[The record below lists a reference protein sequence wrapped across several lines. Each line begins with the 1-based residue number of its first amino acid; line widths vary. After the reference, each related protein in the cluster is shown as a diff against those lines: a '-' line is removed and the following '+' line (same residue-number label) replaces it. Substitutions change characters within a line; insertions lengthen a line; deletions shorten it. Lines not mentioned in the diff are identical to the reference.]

1 MRLSTRPSALQR
13 VVYVVALLLATWALP
28 AAAAKSKK
36 QTTSAAKSKSTQVV
50 SKRALTEKTVPLRTH
65 SIYAPYVD
73 TDLQNRWFDFG
84 GSTIIN
90 TNKHVRLTQ
99 DRPSQAGWLW
109 SRLAIAPNSF
119 EVEFEFRVDGK
130 GNTLFGDGFAMWLTK
145 TRAAM
150 GPAFGS
156 VDYWNGLGIFFDTY
170 ANSRHSYS
178 FPRIYAIMNDGTKSY
193 NIAKDGQSQELASC
207 SIDFRRTDVTAKAR
221 LTYFKGKFT
230 ELAIQHDKWDKWQT
244 CFVIDGLE
252 LPSTPFLGFSALTG
266 DVSDEHDI
274 ISVSTSNIA
283 YHPMPVSANK
293 PPPRKLPGMA
303 LFSFLWTLI
312 KWGALI
318 GLLGVAGVQYR
329 KWSQQK
335 AAKRF

>member
-1 MRLSTRPSALQR
+1 MVRG
-13 VVYVVALLLATWALP
+13 
-28 AAAAKSKK
+28 AA
-36 QTTSAAKSKSTQVV
+36 QQSTQVV

-65 SIYAPYVD
+65 SIYARTWICPGLCCAPCSHSRLAAYVD

-156 VDYWNGLGIFFDTY
+156 VDYWNGLGIFFDT
-170 ANSRHSYS
+170 
-178 FPRIYAIMNDGTKSY
+178 
-193 NIAKDGQSQELASC
+193 
-207 SIDFRRTDVTAKAR
+207 
-221 LTYFKGKFT
+221 
-230 ELAIQHDKWDKWQT
+230 
-244 CFVIDGLE
+244 
-252 LPSTPFLGFSALTG
+252 
-266 DVSDEHDI
+266 
-274 ISVSTSNIA
+274 
-283 YHPMPVSANK
+283 
-293 PPPRKLPGMA
+293 
-303 LFSFLWTLI
+303 
-312 KWGALI
+312 
-318 GLLGVAGVQYR
+318 
-329 KWSQQK
+329 
-335 AAKRF
+335 